1 MARCYPALPVHCPS
15 VQHGPPTPAPP
26 LNAAPRLG
34 EVARHSHGAESLV
47 TRAAAVLACPPW
59 RRLPPWSPTLLGFLL
74 RLCVASAAGHV
85 LVSESSCPL
94 WNRRPVGPAACVA
107 LAGDGRP
114 VLVPRGRLPRPLRT
128 PSSARPSLDLG
139 PSGLAVPRVPALD
152 RASWTRAAE
161 GARASHVHTAAD
173 SSASQSGLEHPLCA
187 CPRRPGAEPC
197 DVGSFIHNRRRVG
210 TEEPR
215 STFWHTS
222 SRGLVSDCP
231 PPRAALCACARAPG
245 RPGRAGAGAGVEWRV
260 PSATRAPGSESS
272 VWSARAASRVRFL
285 SVTCRRDAVRMLNFI
300 SPASLSRAARL
311 PSEVAGL
318 ARVLDAAAETT
329 GCGVRT

>member
-128 PSSARPSLDLG
+128 PSSARPSLHLG

-173 SSASQSGLEHPLCA
+173 SSASQSGLKHPLCA

-197 DVGSFIHNRRRVG
+197 DVGSFIHNRRLVG

-222 SRGLVSDCP
+222 SRGVVSDCP
-231 PPRAALCACARAPG
+231 PPPAPRRPVRLRS
-245 RPGRAGAGAGVEWRV
+245 RPGGAGAGAGVERAGRLA
-260 PSATRAPGSESS
+260 SAFPVGDVST
-272 VWSARAASRVRFL
+272 
-285 SVTCRRDAVRMLNFI
+285 
-300 SPASLSRAARL
+300 
-311 PSEVAGL
+311 
-318 ARVLDAAAETT
+318 
-329 GCGVRT
+329 

>member
-1 MARCYPALPVHCPS
+1 MGWGAVVARCYPALPVHCPS

-34 EVARHSHGAESLV
+34 EVARHSHRAESLV

-128 PSSARPSLDLG
+128 PSSARPSLHLG
-139 PSGLAVPRVPALD
+139 PTGLAVPRVPALD

-173 SSASQSGLEHPLCA
+173 SSASQSGLKHPLCA
-187 CPRRPGAEPC
+187 CPRRPGAKSPVTSGHSYTT
-197 DVGSFIHNRRRVG
+197 DAGSALRNRG
-210 TEEPR
+210 PR
-215 STFWHTS
+215 SGTRPAVAS
-222 SRGLVSDCP
+222 SVTAPHPRPAPPCAPALAPRGAPGGPALGLVWSGACRARRALRALKAP
-231 PPRAALCACARAPG
+231 CGARGPPREC
-245 RPGRAGAGAGVEWRV
+245 V
-260 PSATRAPGSESS
+260 S
-272 VWSARAASRVRFL
+272 
-285 SVTCRRDAVRMLNFI
+285 CR
-300 SPASLSRAARL
+300 
-311 PSEVAGL
+311 
-318 ARVLDAAAETT
+318 
-329 GCGVRT
+329 